1 MRTTYCRLRLYLFV
15 IAALLFLMPIASR
28 AASDSSGKDFF
39 IAFQQNYINGGNLSL
54 FITGKNDTYGTVEIP
69 GLNFSTSFTVQANKV
84 TTVNIPASAQ
94 LLGSNIITKRGIR
107 VTAQDEVSI
116 YGLNQKQYT
125 TDAFLALPSDIL
137 GLEYIAM
144 SYHGALPSQ
153 IAVVGVFDNTTV
165 TINPSAPASG
175 RASGVPFEIQLNSGD
190 TYQIRGAGA
199 SDLTGTFI
207 TASAPVALMSGVE
220 CVNIPIG
227 IGYCDHIVEMMPPVA
242 TWGKSYLTVPLATRL
257 RGDVFRILAAEDDTK
272 VYINSV
278 LKANLNRGKYFETVL
293 TARSL
298 IEASAPVL
306 VAQYSPG
313 QDFDSVISDPFMMLI
328 PPTEQFLNQY
338 TFSTPATGFTKNYV
352 NVVVPTSAVSSLILD
367 GMAVNSALFPP
378 VGSSGFSGGQVP
390 ISLGS
395 HTITGDVPFGIYV
408 YGFGSY
414 DSYGYPGGMAFE
426 FINPIG
432 DTFLPNVKLNQ
443 INDVIWGTAT
453 DSEDINA
460 DGVLDSGEDLN
471 CNGLI
476 DRRSEDVNGDGK
488 LDPEE
493 DLNGN
498 GFLDRDTGIFKVE
511 LEPGSTNLQL
521 TVLSF
526 VPGALS
532 VNFSITLVDPTI
544 SGAGTLRIVDGVGNE
559 IRSPISQSLVPNLM
573 AVRVIDTLST
583 ANIEVDINS
592 FSKVPYSVTNT
603 NDTLV
608 IEWRYD
614 SFPANLS
621 EDIGFDIILKD
632 PVPGEQRL
640 VTHKVE
646 LLYNDLNGNPVR
658 TDLGPLNVN
667 VLPSV
672 FDGEVATDKPVYGPN
687 ENAAITAAIENL
699 SQYPRTVDVKILVE
713 DAAGTV
719 MSQEIFQGVIFAAG
733 VLKNFTIGYA
743 TGTSFAGD
751 YRAHLLLFE
760 NGAQVSEASSPFKI
774 SPVKGV
780 TSDVTTNKALYG
792 ASEPVSISSVL
803 RSTSPNY
810 SLQDITAR
818 ITLAD
823 PLGKQVFLD
832 EKPIK
837 TLLPQQTTQL
847 KTYWNTGASPKGR
860 YTVLLQVFDGSGTLA
875 TSSAVFVIAG
885 TATTGSGIHGTI
897 TAQPSSVQQGEDES
911 IDYSITN
918 AGNED
923 ITDLPVNI
931 LIANAVTLE
940 LKRTIPMVLSLP
952 VSAVNGETIAVS
964 TDDLAPGKYL
974 ALLQIAPSASQPKT
988 LARATFEVVIDLKP
1002 KLEVTKNISGR
1013 GNVLVWLNYP
1023 WESGQNCPNR
1033 VPIERALRESGV
1045 LYRIVTEKNDF
1056 EKEIRNPLYTDFV
1069 ILGDH
1074 QPMEDHFSEELREQI
1089 NRGKG
1094 LVASMFSRR
1103 NLDGDL
1109 FGVNLSGYLPGGNY
1123 ALELLPS
1130 DISAG
1135 TSFNSSGRALRA
1147 EVLDSEENVGWQV
1160 EETRNGTVKHP
1171 GAIVRQYGSG
1181 KVVFLTFDLGL
1192 TSSNYDPFALL
1203 FADSLHH
1210 VHSPVGDLLP
1220 GQPVPVE
1227 VTLRTLAGNLN
1238 LKFDEIFP
1246 PQVTIFDTET
1256 GLELTNPWTTDLFL
1270 MLNEGKSILYNAV
1283 LPREKGTYTLTSDI
1297 SYADGGMWK
1306 SYGTYPLDLVVERNT
1321 YDLLDEISFE
1331 IDMLSPTLNS
1341 DRINIA
1347 AAQAILAKMPNYEDG
1362 NRSVVEI
1369 QQIIH
1374 ELLKAVNAITA
1385 IQSVE
1390 VTEIRGHLDRLL
1402 SIFEARWYALQ

>member
-1 MRTTYCRLRLYLFV
+1 
-15 IAALLFLMPIASR
+15 
-28 AASDSSGKDFF
+28 
-39 IAFQQNYINGGNLSL
+39 
-54 FITGKNDTYGTVEIP
+54 
-69 GLNFSTSFTVQANKV
+69 
-84 TTVNIPASAQ
+84 
-94 LLGSNIITKRGIR
+94 
-107 VTAQDEVSI
+107 
-116 YGLNQKQYT
+116 
-125 TDAFLALPSDIL
+125 
-137 GLEYIAM
+137 
-144 SYHGALPSQ
+144 
-153 IAVVGVFDNTTV
+153 
-165 TINPSAPASG
+165 
-175 RASGVPFEIQLNSGD
+175 
-190 TYQIRGAGA
+190 
-199 SDLTGTFI
+199 
-207 TASAPVALMSGVE
+207 
-220 CVNIPIG
+220 
-227 IGYCDHIVEMMPPVA
+227 
-242 TWGKSYLTVPLATRL
+242 
-257 RGDVFRILAAEDDTK
+257 
-272 VYINSV
+272 
-278 LKANLNRGKYFETVL
+278 
-293 TARSL
+293 
-298 IEASAPVL
+298 
-306 VAQYSPG
+306 
-313 QDFDSVISDPFMMLI
+313 
-328 PPTEQFLNQY
+328 
-338 TFSTPATGFTKNYV
+338 
-352 NVVVPTSAVSSLILD
+352 
-367 GMAVNSALFPP
+367 MAVNSALFPP

-573 AVRVIDTLST
+573 AVRVIDTRST
-583 ANIEVDINS
+583 ANIEVDIHS
-592 FSKVPYSVTNT
+592 CSKVPYSVTNT